1 MKNEENLLS
10 KTVIIQNLLHKM
22 EDEKSIPEI
31 CNEFQYLPGI
41 RSAYFETGINDS
53 NSADFIRRIPLKT
66 AKFEFGYVVLHIYD
80 NLDFKLSEPF
90 ISHFC
95 TFISIK
101 LENLYQ
107 ERTRQNVE
115 KNVIETEKIVSDI
128 LLENE
133 AKYELLVETSPEAI
147 IIHQDGKFVFINS
160 AGLRMLGAESPDVI
174 LGKNVLD
181 FVHPDYRKTVT
192 ERITKAVT
200 EKTAVPF
207 IEEKFIDLKGQEFF
221 AEAAAAS
228 FILNGRPAIQVYIRD
243 VTERKTTEK
252 KLRESEEQFRF
263 MFENHSAVMLLV
275 EPETGK
281 IVKANKAAERYYGYS
296 KEEFEKI
303 RIYDINTLSR
313 DDIKMEM
320 ESAREEKRNYFVFPH
335 RLKDGQI
342 RTVEVH
348 SSSIP
353 FSGKQILFSVIHDIT
368 DRRTAEDALRKSEED
383 LSITLNS
390 IGDGVITANAEGKIT
405 RMNPVAEQMCG
416 WTIAEAQ
423 GHPLQDVFRL
433 INAET
438 EKTVIDPVSKVLE
451 SGTIVGLA
459 NHTILVS
466 RTGKKYQIADSAAP
480 IKGRDGKICGVVLV
494 FSDVT
499 EKYIVQ
505 YALNES
511 EYKYRNLI
519 EQLQEG
525 IWHIDKNNITVFVNA
540 QLAQMLGY
548 TVDEMIGKPLYL
560 FMTEQSR
567 KISSENV
574 KRRKEGIS
582 VNREFEFIKKD
593 GSTIYVLLEARPIT
607 DVQGNYNGT
616 IAGLMDITDRKKIEH
631 ALRFI
636 AEGSWLESM
645 ENFLKSIILYISE
658 VLGITY
664 AMMEEILPNG
674 KIRRIIGSAESGEVL
689 NSEEIRSEKSIGKN
703 IIGKKYNIYHKNA
716 RSEFPEDSLL
726 NELEIESYAG
736 IPLWNSNRQSIGQI
750 AVLGKEPISKPELV
764 ESILKIA
771 AVRASHEMERIKARD
786 ELEQRIRERTDELNQ
801 AKEQADSAT
810 RAKSEFLANMSHE
823 IRTPLNAVLGF
834 TALLARGPLSEIQK
848 EHLKNLSSAADIL
861 LQLINDII
869 DFSKIE
875 AGKLELEKAEFNLGE
890 VCRKISSIFA
900 FKAQEKG
907 LELVFYL
914 KTSVP
919 LHLIGDSLRLEE
931 LLLNILGNAVKFTEK
946 GSIVLQVGLEEETE
960 SDALIYFSV
969 KDTGIGMTEE
979 QRRKLFTA
987 FTQADSSTTRKF
999 GGTGLGLT
1007 ISKKLAN
1014 LMGGDIWVQSKF
1026 GKGST
1031 FRFTVRMAKQKNPD
1045 IQTLEI
1051 PDSARGTDV
1060 LVIEENPDAALAISE
1075 YLQVLSF
1082 NAKIYLSIDTAAES
1096 LKFSKEKEKQ
1106 EFSMVFIENRI
1117 FLSGKKIIYS
1127 LFKDSKV
1134 KPKIAVLTGYAAVQD
1149 SQPKD
1154 KYSPDAYLSK
1164 PVNASSLLDLI
1175 HDFFG
1180 AEKKSKGRDEDS
1192 EFKEGMEKI
1201 KGMRILLVED
1211 NAINQIVANEILTA
1225 EGLQVK
1231 IANNGEEALQ
1241 MIGGTEKFDLILMDL
1256 QMPVMGGY
1264 EAAQK
1269 IRKIPGFR
1277 KTPIVAMTAD
1287 VMTGIK
1293 EKVLESGMNDY
1304 ITKPVNVNSM
1314 FKVLIQWLLKNNYS

>member
-1 MKNEENLLS
+1 
-10 KTVIIQNLLHKM
+10 
-22 EDEKSIPEI
+22 
-31 CNEFQYLPGI
+31 
-41 RSAYFETGINDS
+41 
-53 NSADFIRRIPLKT
+53 
-66 AKFEFGYVVLHIYD
+66 
-80 NLDFKLSEPF
+80 
-90 ISHFC
+90 
-95 TFISIK
+95 
-101 LENLYQ
+101 
-107 ERTRQNVE
+107 
-115 KNVIETEKIVSDI
+115 
-128 LLENE
+128 
-133 AKYELLVETSPEAI
+133 
-147 IIHQDGKFVFINS
+147 
-160 AGLRMLGAESPDVI
+160 
-174 LGKNVLD
+174 
-181 FVHPDYRKTVT
+181 
-192 ERITKAVT
+192 AVT
-200 EKTAVPF
+200 QKTSVPF
-207 IEEKFIDLKGQEFF
+207 NEEKFINLKGDVIT
-221 AEAAAAS
+221 AEVAGAS
-228 FILNGRPAIQVYIRD
+228 FMLNGKPAMQAYIRD
-243 VTERKTTEK
+243 VTERKKTEK
-252 KLRESEEQFRF
+252 MLRESEEQFRF

-275 EPETGK
+275 EPESGR
-281 IVKANKAAERYYGYS
+281 ILKANRAAEAYYGYS
-296 KEEFEKI
+296 SEEFE
-303 RIYDINTLSR
+303 RTFIYSINILSKEQ
-313 DDIKMEM
+313 IKEEM
-320 ESAREEKRNYFVFPH
+320 ENAKEEKRNYFIFPH
-335 RLKDGQI
+335 RLKNGQI

-368 DRRTAEDALRKSEED
+368 DRKTAEEALRKSEED

-390 IGDGVITANAEGKIT
+390 IGDGVITTNAEGRIT
-405 RMNPVAEQMCG
+405 RMNPVAESMCG
-416 WTIAEAQ
+416 WKIEEAA
-423 GHPLQDVFRL
+423 GLPLQEVFCL
-433 INAET
+433 IHAET
-438 EKTVIDPVSKVLE
+438 EKPVIDPVSKVLE

-459 NHTILVS
+459 NNTVLVS
-466 RTGKKYQIADSAAP
+466 RSGKKYQISDSAAP
-480 IKGRDGKICGVVLV
+480 IKGRDGNICGVVLV

-525 IWHIDKNNITVFVNA
+525 IWHIDKNDITVFVNS

-548 TVDEMIGKPLYL
+548 RVDEMIGKPLYT

-574 KRRKEGIS
+574 RRRKEGIS
-582 VNREFEFIKKD
+582 VNREFEFIKRD

-607 DVQGNYNGT
+607 DAQGNYDGT

-664 AMMEEILPNG
+664 AMMEEILPDG

-689 NSEEIRSEKSIGKN
+689 HSEEVFSKKN
-703 IIGKKYNIYHKNA
+703 INSQIIGNKYNIYHKNA
-716 RSEFPEDSLL
+716 QTEFPEDSLL
-726 NELEIESYAG
+726 AELQIESYAG

-786 ELEQRIRERTDELNQ
+786 ELEQRIRERTEELNL

-834 TALLARGPLSEIQK
+834 TALLARGPLTEVQK

-914 KTSVP
+914 KNSVP

-946 GSIVLQVGLEEETE
+946 GSIVLQIGLEEETE
-960 SDALIYFSV
+960 SDALIYFSI

-979 QRRKLFTA
+979 QRKKLFTA

-1007 ISKKLAN
+1007 ISKKLAM
-1014 LMGGDIWVQSKF
+1014 LMGGDIWVQSKL
-1026 GKGST
+1026 GRGST
-1031 FRFTVRMAKQKNPD
+1031 FRFTVRMTKQKNPD

-1051 PDSARGTDV
+1051 PDFVRGTDV
-1060 LVIEENPDAALAISE
+1060 LLIEENPDAALAISE
-1075 YLQVLSF
+1075 YLQALSF
-1082 NAKIYLSIDTAAES
+1082 NAKIYLSVDAAAES
-1096 LKFSKEKEKQ
+1096 LKFPKGKEKQ
-1106 EFSMVFIENRI
+1106 EFSMVFVESRL
-1117 FLSGKKIIYS
+1117 FSSGKRIIYS
-1127 LFKDSKV
+1127 MFKDSPV
-1134 KPKIAVLTGYAAVQD
+1134 KPKVTVLTGYAAEPET
-1149 SQPKD
+1149 QPKD

-1180 AEKKSKGRDEDS
+1180 AEKKSKGRDEDF

-1201 KGMRILLVED
+1201 KGMKILLVED

-1241 MIGGTEKFDLILMDL
+1241 MIAGPEKFDLILMDL

-1277 KTPIVAMTAD
+1277 KLPIIAMTAD
-1287 VMTGIK
+1287 VMTGIR

-1314 FKVLIQWLLKNNYS
+1314 FKVLIQWLLKNGV